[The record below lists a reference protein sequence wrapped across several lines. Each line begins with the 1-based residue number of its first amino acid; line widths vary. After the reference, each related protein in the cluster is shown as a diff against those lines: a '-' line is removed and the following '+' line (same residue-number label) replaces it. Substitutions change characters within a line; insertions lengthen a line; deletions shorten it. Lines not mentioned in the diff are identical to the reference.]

1 LGVPTADIVEC
12 AVQSLGLNDVT
23 KFDPQEK
30 IIDYAVQSENRPL
43 MSLTGTDFV
52 KELSTNSPAPG
63 GGSVAALAGALGAA
77 LLSMVAA
84 LTHEKKEMLETKP
97 EMDIIGV
104 EAQTLKDRLT
114 FLVDEDT
121 EAFNKV
127 MDANRMAETNDNEQK
142 IKDKAV
148 EVANK
153 YAIEIPMETAEK
165 CFRVIELAEIL
176 VEKGNPNSVSDAGVA
191 AEVALAGVSGACM
204 NVLINLPGIEDED
217 YCDSKRDQ
225 VETIMEKAES
235 LEKIVFEKTMDVIN
249 K

>member
-1 LGVPTADIVEC
+1 
-12 AVQSLGLNDVT
+12 VQSLGLNDVT

-77 LLSMVAA
+77 LSSMVAA

-97 EMDIIGV
+97 EMDIIGA

-127 MDANRMAETNDNEQK
+127 MDANRMAATNDNEQK

>member
-1 LGVPTADIVEC
+1 
-12 AVQSLGLNDVT
+12 
-23 KFDPQEK
+23 
-30 IIDYAVQSENRPL
+30 
-43 MSLTGTDFV
+43 
-52 KELSTNSPAPG
+52 
-63 GGSVAALAGALGAA
+63 
-77 LLSMVAA
+77 MVAA

-127 MDANRMAETNDNEQK
+127 MDANRMAATNDNEQK